1 MNVQADEPVDELPTG
16 LGDADLVA
24 QVREGPEESY
34 AEPYAELYRRHQP
47 AALAL
52 ARTLTEH
59 TSADDIV
66 SEAFE
71 KLLQRIRGGG
81 GPEAAFRP
89 YLLRTVRTVAV
100 DASRRTRRLVV
111 AEDPED
117 AARTPTT
124 DDDALVDAV
133 HERTT
138 LARAFAAL
146 PERWQSFL
154 WLSFVDDAD
163 RHEIATILGISAGS
177 VSALGYRAREGLRRA
192 YLDAH
197 LRTAP
202 TPECADVWPMLAGAI
217 RGALSPAQ
225 QVEVDQ
231 HLEGCEHC
239 RAALAELEAVNT
251 RFGAVLAPI
260 VLGAAAPAYLAA
272 VHGGGAAAVT
282 AGAVAPGGAAA
293 VGSEAGATATGF
305 KAVLAGLGLT
315 SAAGVAVVACLSTVA
330 LVSLL
335 AVFTAPLASEPTL
348 SAPLGIATTS
358 DDAAGSSTTGGEETT
373 DGSSTGSTVTPAVA
387 TSSGEPTSA
396 TTDGSPTTDPSSTPT
411 SGGPTS
417 TSSGSPTAG
426 PTGSPT
432 AGPTSAPTSTGT
444 TPATPKPTPKPTPTP
459 AGTEPPEPTVGTS
472 SPSPTVGPS
481 QQSTP
486 SSSPT
491 PTPTPGPAK
500 VDAGLSSVV
509 VEPTGQTNYPVHLA
523 IPVSLSGGTADLQVT
538 LTIVGLNKFVTTSG
552 AGEGSWGC
560 VAITPMG
567 GAGKSAVVRCTLSN
581 ASPGDPLTVGLSI
594 GYAGSG
600 SVEAQL
606 AVLAPVDDSSAGD
619 NTASAT
625 LPPRN

>member
-1 MNVQADEPVDELPTG
+1 M
-16 LGDADLVA
+16 
-24 QVREGPEESY
+24 
-34 AEPYAELYRRHQP
+34 
-47 AALAL
+47 
-52 ARTLTEH
+52 
-59 TSADDIV
+59 
-66 SEAFE
+66 
-71 KLLQRIRGGG
+71 
-81 GPEAAFRP
+81 
-89 YLLRTVRTVAV
+89 
-100 DASRRTRRLVV
+100 LVV

-117 AARTPTT
+117 VARTPTT

-293 VGSEAGATATGF
+293 IGTEAGATATGF

-358 DDAAGSSTTGGEETT
+358 DDAARSSTTGGEETT
-373 DGSSTGSTVTPAVA
+373 DGSSTGATVTPAVA
-387 TSSGEPTSA
+387 TSSGA
-396 TTDGSPTTDPSSTPT
+396 DLRDHRRVADDGADRPRRPAAGRPRPRRAVPRQDPRPVRRPARRRRPRAPAPRPPPPNPLPSPRRRPRAPSHRHPPPAPRRRPPPWGRPSSRPRRPPTPPRPARPR
-411 SGGPTS
+411 S
-417 TSSGSPTAG
+417 
-426 PTGSPT
+426 
-432 AGPTSAPTSTGT
+432 
-444 TPATPKPTPKPTPTP
+444 TPACRRSWWSRRPD
-459 AGTEPPEPTVGTS
+459 E
-472 SPSPTVGPS
+472 
-481 QQSTP
+481 
-486 SSSPT
+486 
-491 PTPTPGPAK
+491 
-500 VDAGLSSVV
+500 L
-509 VEPTGQTNYPVHLA
+509 PVHLA

-538 LTIVGLNKFVTTSG
+538 LTIVGLNKFATTSG
-552 AGEGSWGC
+552 AGEGSWSC
-560 VAITPMG
+560 AAITPMG

-581 ASPGDPLTVGLSI
+581 ASPADPLTVGLNI

>member
-24 QVREGPEESY
+24 QVRDGPEESY

-111 AEDPED
+111 AEDPEE
-117 AARTPTT
+117 AARPPTT
-124 DDDALVDAV
+124 DADALVDAV

-154 WLSFVDDAD
+154 WLSFVDNAD

-217 RGALSPAQ
+217 RGALTPAQ
-225 QVEVDQ
+225 QVEVDR

-282 AGAVAPGGAAA
+282 GGAAAPGGAAA
-293 VGSEAGATATGF
+293 IGGEAGAAATGF
-305 KAVLAGLGLT
+305 KAAVAGLGLT

-335 AVFTAPLASEPTL
+335 AVFTAPLASEPQL

-358 DDAAGSSTTGGEETT
+358 DAARSSTSGGEETT
-373 DGSSTGSTVTPAVA
+373 DGSGSTDSTVTPADA

-396 TTDGSPTTDPSSTPT
+396 STDRSPTADPSLTPT

-417 TSSGSPTAG
+417 TASGS

-432 AGPTSAPTSTGT
+432 SGGPTSAPTSGGT
-444 TPATPKPTPKPTPTP
+444 TPGSPQPTPKPTPTP
-459 AGTEPPEPTVGTS
+459 AGTEPPIPTVGTS

-491 PTPTPGPAK
+491 PTSTPGPAK

-509 VEPTGQTNYPVHLA
+509 VEPTGQTSYPVHLA

-538 LTIVGLNKFVTTSG
+538 LTIVGLNKFVTTNR
-552 AGEGSWGC
+552 AGEGGWSC
-560 VAITPMG
+560 AAITPMG
-567 GAGKSAVVRCTLSN
+567 GAGKSAVVRCTLSD

-600 SVEAQL
+600 SVDAQL
-606 AVLAPVDDSSAGD
+606 AVLAPVDDSSAGND
-619 NTASAT
+619 TASAT

>member
-1 MNVQADEPVDELPTG
+1 MNVQLVEPVDEQPTG
-16 LGDADLVA
+16 LGDADLVT
-24 QVREGPEESY
+24 QVREGSADSY

-111 AEDPED
+111 AEDPVD
-117 AARTPTT
+117 AARTATT

-163 RHEIATILGISAGS
+163 RQEIATILGISVGS

-225 QVEVDQ
+225 QVEVDR
-231 HLEGCEHC
+231 HVDECGHC

-272 VHGGGAAAVT
+272 VHGGGATAVT
-282 AGAVAPGGAAA
+282 AGAVASGGAA
-293 VGSEAGATATGF
+293 VGAEAGTTATGV

-315 SAAGVAVVACLSTVA
+315 SAAGIAVVACLSTVA

-358 DDAAGSSTTGGEETT
+358 DDAARSATEGGEETA
-373 DGSSTGSTVTPAVA
+373 DGTGPTVTGAVA
-387 TSSGEPTSA
+387 TSPGEPTS
-396 TTDGSPTTDPSSTPT
+396 TITDGTPTTDPSATPT
-411 SGGPTS
+411 GGGPTV

-426 PTGSPT
+426 PTGN
-432 AGPTSAPTSTGT
+432 PTSAPTSTGT
-444 TPATPKPTPKPTPTP
+444 TPATPQPTSKPTPTP
-459 AGTEPPEPTVGTS
+459 AGTQPPAPTVGTS
-472 SPSPTVGPS
+472 SPSPTDGPS
-481 QQSTP
+481 QQATP

-491 PTPTPGPAK
+491 PTSTPGPAK
-500 VDAGLSSVV
+500 VDAGLTSVV
-509 VEPTGQTNYPVHLA
+509 VQPTGQVSYPVHLA

-538 LTIVGLNKFVTTSG
+538 LTIVGLNKFATTSG
-552 AGEGSWGC
+552 AGEGGWSC
-560 VAITPMG
+560 AAITPMG
-567 GAGKSAVVRCTLSN
+567 GAGKSAVVRCSLPN
-581 ASPGDPLTVGLSI
+581 ASPGDPLTVGLDI

-606 AVLAPVDDSSAGD
+606 AVLAPADDSSAGD

>member
-24 QVREGPEESY
+24 QVREGLD
-34 AEPYAELYRRHQP
+34 EPYAELYRRHQP

-71 KLLQRIRGGG
+71 KLLHRIRGGG

-117 AARTPTT
+117 AARTLTT

-163 RHEIATILGISAGS
+163 RHEIAKILGISAGS

-217 RGALSPAQ
+217 RGALSPTQ
-225 QVEVDQ
+225 QAEVDE

-272 VHGGGAAAVT
+272 VNGGGAAAVT
-282 AGAVAPGGAAA
+282 AGAVAPGGTAAI
-293 VGSEAGATATGF
+293 GSEAGASATGF
-305 KAVLAGLGLT
+305 KAALAGLGLT

-335 AVFTAPLASEPTL
+335 AVFTAPLASEPRL

-358 DDAAGSSTTGGEETT
+358 DEAAGSSATGGEETT
-373 DGSSTGSTVTPAVA
+373 DGSPSTGSTVTPAVA
-387 TSSGEPTSA
+387 TSSADPTSA
-396 TTDGSPTTDPSSTPT
+396 STDGSPTADPSSTPT

-417 TSSGSPTAG
+417 TTSGSPTAG

-432 AGPTSAPTSTGT
+432 PGPTSAPTSTGT
-444 TPATPKPTPKPTPTP
+444 TPATPKPTPKPTP
-459 AGTEPPEPTVGTS
+459 AGTEPPSPTVGTS
-472 SPSPTVGPS
+472 SPTPTVGPS
-481 QQSTP
+481 QESTP
-486 SSSPT
+486 SSSS
-491 PTPTPGPAK
+491 TPTPGPAK

-509 VEPTGQTNYPVHLA
+509 VEPTGLTSYPVHLA
-523 IPVSLSGGTADLQVT
+523 IPVSLNGGTADLQVT

-552 AGEGSWGC
+552 AGEGSWSC
-560 VAITPMG
+560 AAITPMG
-567 GAGKSAVVRCTLSN
+567 GAGKSAVVRCVLSD
-581 ASPGDPLTVGLSI
+581 ASPGDPLTVGLDI

-619 NTASAT
+619 NTVSAT

>member
-1 MNVQADEPVDELPTG
+1 M
-16 LGDADLVA
+16 
-24 QVREGPEESY
+24 
-34 AEPYAELYRRHQP
+34 
-47 AALAL
+47 
-52 ARTLTEH
+52 
-59 TSADDIV
+59 
-66 SEAFE
+66 
-71 KLLQRIRGGG
+71 
-81 GPEAAFRP
+81 
-89 YLLRTVRTVAV
+89 RTVAV
-100 DASRRTRRLVV
+100 DASRRTRRVVV

-117 AARTPTT
+117 VARTPTT

-358 DDAAGSSTTGGEETT
+358 DDAAGSTTTGGEETT
-373 DGSSTGSTVTPAVA
+373 DGSSTGVDRDPGRRHELGGADLRDHRRVA
-387 TSSGEPTSA
+387 DDGPVVHADQRRADLDLVGQSHGRTHGQSDGRPDVG
-396 TTDGSPTTDPSSTPT
+396 TDEHRHH
-411 SGGPTS
+411 
-417 TSSGSPTAG
+417 AG
-426 PTGSPT
+426 PQP
-432 AGPTSAPTSTGT
+432 
-444 TPATPKPTPKPTPTP
+444 PKPTPKPTPTP
-459 AGTEPPEPTVGTS
+459 AGTEPPAPTVGTS
-472 SPSPTVGPS
+472 SPTPTVGPS

-491 PTPTPGPAK
+491 ATPTSGPAK

-552 AGEGSWGC
+552 AGEGGWSC
-560 VAITPMG
+560 AAITPMG
-567 GAGKSAVVRCTLSN
+567 GAGKSAVVRCALSD
-581 ASPGDPLTVGLSI
+581 ASPGDPLTVGLNI

>member
-100 DASRRTRRLVV
+100 DASRRTRRVVV

-202 TPECADVWPMLAGAI
+202 TPGCAEVWPMLAGAI

-225 QVEVDQ
+225 QVVVDR

-272 VHGGGAAAVT
+272 MHGGGAAAVT

-293 VGSEAGATATGF
+293 IGTEAGTTATGF
-305 KAVLAGLGLT
+305 KAVLAGIGLT
-315 SAAGVAVVACLSTVA
+315 SAAGVAVVASLSTVA
-330 LVSLL
+330 VVSLL

-348 SAPLGIATTS
+348 AAPLGIATTS
-358 DDAAGSSTTGGEETT
+358 DDAARSTTGGEETT
-373 DGSSTGSTVTPAVA
+373 DGTSTGATPAVA
-387 TSSGEPTSA
+387 TGSGEPTSA
-396 TTDGSPTTDPSSTPT
+396 TTDGSPTTDPTSTPT
-411 SGGPTS
+411 SGPTS

-432 AGPTSAPTSTGT
+432 VGPTSAPTGT
-444 TPATPKPTPKPTPTP
+444 ATATPKPTPKPTPTP
-459 AGTEPPEPTVGTS
+459 AGTEPPSPTAGTS

-491 PTPTPGPAK
+491 PTETSGPAK

-552 AGEGSWGC
+552 AGEGSWSC
-560 VAITPMG
+560 AAITPMG
-567 GAGKSAVVRCTLSN
+567 GAGKSSVIRCALSN

-606 AVLAPVDDSSAGD
+606 AVLAPADDSSAGD
-619 NTASAT
+619 NTASAS
-625 LPPRN
+625 LPPKN

>member
-1 MNVQADEPVDELPTG
+1 MSCRRVWGTPTSSPRCAQG
-16 LGDADLVA
+16 LD
-24 QVREGPEESY
+24 
-34 AEPYAELYRRHQP
+34 EPYAELYRRHQP

-293 VGSEAGATATGF
+293 IGSEAGASATGF
-305 KAVLAGLGLT
+305 KAALAGLGLT

-335 AVFTAPLASEPTL
+335 AVFTAPLAL
-348 SAPLGIATTS
+348 RAHALR
-358 DDAAGSSTTGGEETT
+358 AAGDRHDLRRRGRARPPRAARRRRTA
-373 DGSSTGSTVTPAVA
+373 SSTGATVTPAVA

-396 TTDGSPTTDPSSTPT
+396 TTDGSPTADPSSTPT

-417 TSSGSPTAG
+417 TSSGSPDGRTHG
-426 PTGSPT
+426 QSDGG
-432 AGPTSAPTSTGT
+432 GPTSAPTSTGT

-459 AGTEPPEPTVGTS
+459 AGTEPPSPTVGTS

-491 PTPTPGPAK
+491 PTATPGPAK

-552 AGEGSWGC
+552 AGEGSWSC
-560 VAITPMG
+560 AAITPMG
-567 GAGKSAVVRCTLSN
+567 GAGKSAVVRCALSD
-581 ASPGDPLTVGLSI
+581 ASPGDPLTVGLNI